1 MFCPKCGSEN
11 GDETKF
17 CRGCGANL
25 GGVLASLD
33 EKRKRG
39 TAIFDDLGK
48 PKRSLEERAIILQSR
63 AIRGAITSVAFLLG
77 SGLLLFVAPPTGIA
91 WIVLLTLG
99 LVVLAGTIARA
110 TQASGY
116 RKLAAKQQP
125 AELGAARQEFVQ
137 PPRSIYDTD
146 DLTATPFSV
155 TERTTNL
162 LRRMGED
169 EDDLAG

>member
-1 MFCPKCGSEN
+1 MFCPKCGLEN

-25 GGVLASLD
+25 GGVLASL
-33 EKRKRG
+33 EGKTKRPP
-39 TAIFDDLGK
+39 AIFNDTGK
-48 PKRSLEERAIILQSR
+48 PPRSLEERAIILQSR
-63 AIRGAITSVAFLLG
+63 AIRGAITTVAFLLG
-77 SGLLLFVAPPTGIA
+77 SALLFFVAPPTGIA

-116 RKLAAKQQP
+116 RKLAAKQQHP
-125 AELGAARQEFVQ
+125 AELGSARQEFVK
-137 PPRSIYDTD
+137 PAGSIYDTD
-146 DLTATPFSV
+146 DLPAAPFSV

-162 LRRMGED
+162 LKRM
-169 EDDLAG
+169 DDDMD